1 MVSGTPAPPPA
12 TGGAGGAHEA
22 APPHGRA
29 GRNLPAAIGVG
40 MGLGAYVVLTLFFW
54 RFGFVLLIAAGLAL
68 ASIELHNALRRV
80 GMKASVG
87 PIVVGSV
94 AIAIGSYLAGRQTPV
109 VFSTTSVLLAAL
121 ALTVVA
127 SLVWRMRGG
136 SDGYV
141 RDTAASMLIIAY
153 VPLLGSFSALI
164 LAAPQDGV
172 ARMITF
178 LLVIAMN
185 DTGGYVAGVLF
196 GKHPMAP
203 RISPKKSWEGF
214 AGSVLFG
221 TSAAVLM
228 TVFGL
233 HAPIWVG
240 LVLGICLVVV
250 GTCGDLVESLIK
262 RDLGVKDMSAFLP
275 GHGGVMDRLDSLLI
289 AAPVAWLIMYVLV
302 PGG

>member
-1 MVSGTPAPPPA
+1 M
-12 TGGAGGAHEA
+12 
-22 APPHGRA
+22 
-29 GRNLPAAIGVG
+29 PAAIGVG
-40 MGLGAYVVLTLFFW
+40 VGLGAYVVVTLLFW

-80 GMKASVG
+80 GMKAAVG

-127 SLVWRMRGG
+127 SLAWRMRGG
-136 SDGYV
+136 SEGYV

-214 AGSVLFG
+214 VGSVLFG
-221 TSAAVLM
+221 TTAAVLM

-233 HAPIWVG
+233 EAPVWVG
-240 LVLGICLVVV
+240 LLLGISLVVV

>member
-1 MVSGTPAPPPA
+1 MSGPPDTSPPA
-12 TGGAGGAHEA
+12 TGGSGST
-22 APPHGRA
+22 PVDPIHGRA
-29 GRNLPAAIGVG
+29 GRNLPAAIAVGV
-40 MGLGAYVVLTLFFW
+40 GLGAYVVLTLVFW
-54 RFGFVLLIAAGLAL
+54 RFGFVLLIALALAL
-68 ASIELHNALRRV
+68 ASVELHNALRRV
-80 GMKASVG
+80 GMLAAVG

-136 SDGYV
+136 SEGYV

-178 LLVIAMN
+178 LLVVVMN

-221 TSAAVLM
+221 TAAAALM
-228 TVFGL
+228 AVYGL
-233 HAPIWVG
+233 QAPVWVG
-240 LVLGICLVVV
+240 VLLGLCLVAVA
-250 GTCGDLVESLIK
+250 TCGDLVESLIK
-262 RDLGVKDMSAFLP
+262 RDLGIKDMSSFLP

-289 AAPVAWLIMYVLV
+289 AAPVAWLIMYILV